1 VREIEVNG
9 NSVCVGLE
17 SWECLSEV
25 VTALNGAPVRRITLR
40 EQTLED
46 VFLSLTGEKVRE

>member
-1 VREIEVNG
+1 
-9 NSVCVGLE
+9 
-17 SWECLSEV
+17 V